1 MGESLLPPKKS
12 NDNKETPTKESE
24 VFTLTIFFSE
34 NDRNTLKL
42 PDLGFAWDAIRV
54 VEKGGWKYILVNKE
68 GEVVQY
74 AM

>member
-1 MGESLLPPKKS
+1 M
-12 NDNKETPTKESE
+12 
-24 VFTLTIFFSE
+24 FTLTIFFSE